1 MKYSLAFIFAPLTAA
16 FYVARTPSFVSK
28 KLEAVAGFSGFGHAI
43 SAEDKVAPPLDFS
56 GFGQA
61 TKATGDP
68 NPPSFSGFGQ
78 AFAEQSAT
86 SDASPSAEPT
96 AESTTIAK
104 SPLEEAK
111 EFLMQ
116 ATEKAT
122 KLREVMKLKENQN
135 ESKIQQL
142 MTELK

>member
-1 MKYSLAFIFAPLTAA
+1 M
-16 FYVARTPSFVSK
+16 
-28 KLEAVAGFSGFGHAI
+28 AGFSGFGHAI
-43 SAEDKVAPPLDFS
+43 RTEDKVTPSDFS

-61 TKATGDP
+61 TKVPGDP

-78 AFAEQSAT
+78 AFAGQSAK
-86 SDASPSAEPT
+86 SDASPSVEPA
-96 AESTTIAK
+96 AESTTIVK